1 MKENIMFDQP
11 ALLLVVI
18 AIVIAAVWLLD
29 RQSGARFGYS
39 DWPKQR
45 PDSRRHFAYTLAM
58 REPARMHP
66 GGNRDAQDVIR
77 RLHQES
83 GSY

>member
-11 ALLLVVI
+11 ALLLIVI
-18 AIVIAAVWLLD
+18 AIFIAAVWLSD
-29 RQSGARFGYS
+29 RHPGARFNYS

-45 PDSRRHFAYTLAM
+45 PDSRHHFTYTHGM

-66 GGNRDAQDVIR
+66 GGSRDAQDVIR